1 MNKIKAI
8 VIFCFLSACQFDVT
22 PTFYVR
28 DIQDVIEAGDTISVP
43 LVMSVPASSLDE
55 CQSEIGQVLG
65 ILQTFGI
72 KGEMQS
78 CSTDE
83 NNIFAVARIE
93 LEAAVMSVEDP
104 EQDRM
109 KSVLALGLEQ
119 NDDGS
124 YGLYIA
130 ANQKLE
136 DAMNAIEAALV
147 FASLD
152 GANVGFIVTLN
163 NDTRKEVSIFTYDSF
178 VNGAPYDS
186 GEFALKPRSEL
197 NIRASDVGTNLFFNR
212 GWYEVGSIVF

>member
-1 MNKIKAI
+1 
-8 VIFCFLSACQFDVT
+8 
-22 PTFYVR
+22 
-28 DIQDVIEAGDTISVP
+28 
-43 LVMSVPASSLDE
+43 
-55 CQSEIGQVLG
+55 
-65 ILQTFGI
+65 
-72 KGEMQS
+72 
-78 CSTDE
+78 
-83 NNIFAVARIE
+83 
-93 LEAAVMSVEDP
+93 MSVEDP

-152 GANVGFIVTLN
+152 AANVGFIVTLN

-178 VNGAPYDS
+178 VNGAPYDA